1 MSDEIKTT
9 DTMEIVVDDG
19 MRDVRIRN
27 LKGEQIGLF
36 KFRPTDMGIIDR
48 YNKLVKDLTL
58 SPSRWQMSASR
69 PMVRRKANWTPAS

>member
-9 DTMEIVVDDG
+9 DTVEIVVDDG

-36 KFRPTDMGIIDR
+36 KFRPTDILLDG
-48 YNKLVKDLTL
+48 N
-58 SPSRWQMSASR
+58 
-69 PMVRRKANWTPAS
+69 